1 MWSWDAP
8 GNLGFMCENHDVVV
22 SSFFR
27 GNCGNLL
34 LRSIFQIP
42 TNKDFT
48 SFVFDWLLI
57 MSQIRF
63 TGWFLLVMS
72 IHEHHLGWHVVW
84 FPDHS
89 GLYNQIMWKYGW
101 WTHMLIIL
109 QYCEYIQTCIQFFI
123 YISCKCS
130 IISGSWDDVPISSAT
145 KPRFGTSRNESH
157 EQHLTLWSGKH
168 RDSPGRF
175 FLIWFLWMKNWGESG
190 EVRLVFLAA
199 DDWILRALYGWWC
212 WMCFLK

>member
-145 KPRFGTSRNESH
+145 KPITHEGTSQIGFPTILLGPINACPSY
-157 EQHLTLWSGKH
+157 
-168 RDSPGRF
+168 
-175 FLIWFLWMKNWGESG
+175 
-190 EVRLVFLAA
+190 RLVKQPKHLA
-199 DDWILRALYGWWC
+199 DTVVIWGQ
-212 WMCFLK
+212 